1 MFDKKFLAF
10 ASSILILTVFFVI
23 PDSHGHGLG
32 YEILPPV
39 DLGSK
44 QVALEIS
51 SNMIVD
57 TDTREISF
65 TLFDTSDG
73 VTINDVTFFIMAT
86 KQNETLFD
94 VSGQRDDG
102 IFVIRLIPTESENII
117 TSEEDTDLLSSILGP
132 NKIMNVHGN
141 TFHSGGLYNFKI
153 LITTAEGYTN
163 FLSPPIDYDAGISFP
178 DTTYYDIDDPNF
190 GQQKLGIVTYYDQ
203 TENDFNYNKQN
214 RVISYSMPFD
224 WSEENI
230 EQVSVIHQEL
240 IIPKMFG
247 DLMVKD
253 FSAKVNGLDILDD
266 DITVD
271 DFSDENRIVHLVI
284 SQKEISE
291 LSQKLQNSNEIKF
304 DIKPKDENLLGTVT
318 ENGQF
323 KISLS
328 WNPLKIE
335 SGGKTTFVF
344 DILDVFLLD
353 KPVSASYDL
362 SVIYDGK
369 KLLQKNGIST
379 DLRTEHNTVEFLV
392 PENVSG
398 LMILKFENLGGNEL
412 ATASLP
418 VIVNRINTPEISIP
432 EWIKNNAGWWASDQ
446 IDDSAF
452 LQGIQFLIKEGIMT
466 IPPTETSGS
475 SESQEVP
482 EWIKNNAGWWAS
494 DQIDDY
500 TFVSGIQYLIKTGII
515 VV

>member
-1 MFDKKFLAF
+1 MLYKKFLAF
-10 ASSILILTVFFVI
+10 VFPILILTIFFVI
-23 PDSHGHGLG
+23 PDSYGHGLG

-51 SNMIVD
+51 SNPIPD
-57 TDTREISF
+57 SDTREISF
-65 TLFDTSDG
+65 VLFDTSNG
-73 VTINDVTFFIMAT
+73 VTINDVTFFIMTT
-86 KQNETLFD
+86 KQNQTLFD
-94 VSGQRDDG
+94 VTGQRDDG
-102 IFVIRLIPTESENII
+102 TFVIRLIPTESEQII
-117 TSEEDTDLLSSILGP
+117 TNEEDVGLLDSILGP
-132 NKIMNVHGN
+132 NKIVNVYGN
-141 TFHSGGLYNFKI
+141 EFYSGGLYNFKI

-190 GQQKLGIVTYYDQ
+190 GQQKLGIITYYDQ
-203 TENDFNYNKQN
+203 TENDFNYNEQN
-214 RVISYSMPFD
+214 RMISYSMPFD

-230 EQVSVIHQEL
+230 KQVSVVHQEL
-240 IIPKMFG
+240 SIPKTFG
-247 DLMVKD
+247 DLMAKG

-271 DFSDENRIVHLVI
+271 DFSGENRIVHLVI
-284 SQKEISE
+284 SQKEMLE
-291 LSQKLQNSNEIKF
+291 LSQKLQNSNKIKF

-328 WNPLKIE
+328 WDPLKIE
-335 SGGKTTFVF
+335 SGEKTTFVF

-353 KPVSASYDL
+353 KPVSVSYDL
-362 SVIYDGK
+362 SIIYDGK
-369 KLLQKNGIST
+369 KLLQKSGIST
-379 DLRTEHNTVEFLV
+379 DLRTEHNTIEFLV

-398 LMILKFENLGGNEL
+398 PMILKFENLSGNEL

-418 VIVNRINTPEISIP
+418 VIVNRINAAEISIP

-446 IDDSAF
+446 IDDEAF
-452 LQGIQFLIKEGIMT
+452 LQGIQFLIKEGIMM
-466 IPPTETSGS
+466 IPPTETPGS

-482 EWIKNNAGWWAS
+482 AWIKNNAGWWAS
-494 DQIDDY
+494 DQIDDN

>member
-10 ASSILILTVFFVI
+10 ILPILILTVFFAI
-23 PDSHGHGLG
+23 PDSYGHGLG
-32 YEILPPV
+32 NEILPPV

-57 TDTREISF
+57 TDTREVSF
-65 TLFDTSDG
+65 TLFDTSNG

-94 VSGQRDDG
+94 VTGQRDDG
-102 IFVIRLIPTESENII
+102 IFVIRLIPTESEQI
-117 TSEEDTDLLSSILGP
+117 TTNEKDTGLFDSILGP
-132 NKIMNVHGN
+132 NKIVNVQGN

-224 WSEENI
+224 WSKENI

-240 IIPKMFG
+240 LIPKIFG

-253 FSAKVNGLDILDD
+253 FSATVNGLDILDD

-328 WNPLKIE
+328 WDPSKIE
-335 SGGKTTFVF
+335 SERKTTFVF

-353 KPVSASYDL
+353 RPVTVSYDL
-362 SVIYDGK
+362 SIIYDGK
-369 KLLQKNGIST
+369 KLLQKSGIST
-379 DLRTEHNTVEFLV
+379 DLRTEHNTIEFLV

-398 LMILKFENLGGNEL
+398 PMILQFENLDGNEL
-412 ATASLP
+412 ASVSLP
-418 VIVNRINTPEISIP
+418 VIVNRISTVEMSIP
-432 EWIKNNAGWWASDQ
+432 EWIKNNAGWWATDQ
-446 IDDSAF
+446 IDDSTF
-452 LQGIQFLIKEGIMT
+452 LQGIQFLIKEGVMIV
-466 IPPTETSGS
+466 PPTETSGS
-475 SESQEVP
+475 LAPQEVP
-482 EWIKNNAGWWAS
+482 AWIKNNAGWWAT
-494 DQIDDY
+494 DQIDDN